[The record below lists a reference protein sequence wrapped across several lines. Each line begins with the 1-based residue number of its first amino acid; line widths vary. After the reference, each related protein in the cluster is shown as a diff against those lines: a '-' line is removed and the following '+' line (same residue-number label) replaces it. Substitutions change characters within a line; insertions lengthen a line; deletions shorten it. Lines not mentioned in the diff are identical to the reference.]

1 MSESIIT
8 NVYVR
13 TLFEFCNEKL
23 TNIAE
28 IQQNLK
34 FLVDYIEKNTDFKKL
49 LFLDVFSINEKK
61 IVVTSILEK
70 LPLSKLLK
78 NFILFLV
85 EENRI
90 KILPE
95 IYQRFVA
102 QNELNRGQIE
112 GTIEGN
118 IQTIPTE
125 DIEEIKKYVKEKIS
139 LNPILNYKINKDLIG
154 GYRVIV
160 GDFLLDATV
169 DFQLK
174 RLKESILND
183 KNWNH

>member
-1 MSESIIT
+1 MSGSLIT

-23 TNIAE
+23 TNIDE

-34 FLVDYIEKNTDFKKL
+34 FLVNYIEKNADFKKL
-49 LFLDVFSINEKK
+49 LSLDVFSINEKK
-61 IVVTSILEK
+61 IVVNEVLEK
-70 LPLSKLLK
+70 LPLPKLFK
-78 NFILFLV
+78 NFILYLV

-90 KILPE
+90 KLLPE
-95 IYQRFVA
+95 IYKSFVA
-102 QNELNRGQIE
+102 KEELNEGKIE
-112 GTIEGN
+112 GTVEGN
-118 IQTIPTE
+118 LQDIPKE
-125 DIEEIKKYVKEKIS
+125 DMDGIKKYVKEKIN
-139 LNPILNYKINKDLIG
+139 LNPILTYKMNKELTG

-160 GDFLLDATV
+160 GDFLLDATL

-183 KNWNH
+183 KNWSH